1 MRTNRIARVVS
12 TTGWCIT
19 IIGIIAALLAGW
31 ILPLTDYN
39 YFGRVEESY
48 NLGLAIGM
56 IAAIVVVGVVFQ
68 ALAEIIELL
77 QKSVD
82 KMEHFLTMAKKKPD
96 SQEGIAIREVEQNL
110 PDIEAFDLSDRFSV
124 LYRLGNDLYAKG
136 SPVLIVAGTLLQD
149 RTTGLTFARIKF
161 RNLAAQNIVR
171 AKVTLYVDHAEDAE
185 HTGNTEFEYT
195 GLNAKTGV
203 CWGADQAIPL
213 PGASSFAVAGIS
225 VLFSGRTKWKEVSF
239 SDATKLPEGVLL
251 DQKITDAELISKYW
265 KEINQYAKYVPETYG
280 DLWRCTCGTV
290 NQTGMCY
297 HCQASKYRVLIKFDD
312 MEQQLKE
319 ATRKI

>member
-19 IIGIIAALLAGW
+19 IIGIIAALLTGW
-31 ILPLTDYN
+31 ILPLTDYD
-39 YFGRVEESY
+39 YFGGAEESY
-48 NLGLAIGM
+48 NWGLAIEM
-56 IAAIVVVGVVFQ
+56 IATSIVVGVVFQ

-77 QKSVD
+77 QKNVN

-96 SQEGIAIREVEQNL
+96 SQEDIALREIEQNL
-110 PDIEAFDLSDRFSV
+110 PDIEASDLSDRFSV
-124 LYRLGNDLYAKG
+124 LSRLDDDLYAKG
-136 SPVLIVAGTLLQD
+136 SPVLIIAGTLLQD
-149 RTTGLTFARIKF
+149 RTTGLTFARMRF
-161 RNLAAQNIVR
+161 CNLAAQNIVR
-171 AKVTLYVDHAEDAE
+171 AKVTLHADHTEGTENA
-185 HTGNTEFEYT
+185 GNTGFEYT
-195 GLNAKTGV
+195 DLNAKTGA

-213 PGASSFAVAGIS
+213 PGANSFAVVGIS

-251 DQKITDAELISKYW
+251 DQKITDAELISKYR

-290 NQTGMCY
+290 NQTD
-297 HCQASKYRVLIKFDD
+297 KV
-312 MEQQLKE
+312 E
-319 ATRKI
+319 